1 MVVDVVIGFVEVV
14 VRGFVDVEEVVEGT
28 GAVEVVEDAEVDVV
42 ERVVV
47 ACVGMVEHLIQ

>member
-14 VRGFVDVEEVVEGT
+14 VGGFVDVEEVVEGT
-28 GAVEVVEDAEVDVV
+28 DDVDVVEDAEVDVV
-42 ERVVV
+42 ESVVV

>member
-28 GAVEVVEDAEVDVV
+28 GDVDVIEDAEVDVV
-42 ERVVV
+42 ESVVV